1 MVAAAF
7 QNVSKANDVTV
18 NIGQRVVDGVTESG
32 LGSEVDHTLGLIRC
46 KGCFYGTKV
55 SQVDAQVLIAG
66 VIDMPAQT
74 RFFDGGVVIIV
85 VVVNTNNCVAALKQA
100 QGEGRTDEACGS
112 SDELLDTHR
121 FKLKGATD
129 MRLQLLYLP
138 PKKRT

>member
-1 MVAAAF
+1 MRHK
-7 QNVSKANDVTV
+7 SGIYRLTV
-18 NIGQRVVDGVTESG
+18 GQV
-32 LGSEVDHTLGLIRC
+32 
-46 KGCFYGTKV
+46 Y
-55 SQVDAQVLIAG
+55 AQVG
-66 VIDMPAQT
+66 VVGVSGMPSQT
-74 RFFDGGVVIIV
+74 CFFDGGVVIIV